1 MGQSKP
7 DLQLEDLRVAVV
19 HEWLVIYAGA
29 EKVLEQILHVF
40 PRADVFTLVDFL
52 PAEDRGFLAG
62 RKITTSFLQ
71 KIPGIRKRYRHFLP
85 LMPFAVEQFDLSK
98 YDLVI
103 SSSHAVAKG
112 VITGPDQPHITYCH
126 SPIRYAWDLQ
136 HEYLRE
142 SGMDSGVLSWVVRYL
157 LHKIR
162 MWDVRTGYGVDR
174 FLANSHFIQRR
185 VRKVYRRDATVVYPP
200 VAVKEC
206 KPAMR
211 DGVTL
216 PREDFYLAA
225 SRMVPYKR
233 MAAIAEAFQYLPGRK
248 LVMVGEGPE
257 MAKVRE
263 VAGPNVE
270 LLGWQST
277 ETLRDLM
284 GRARAFIFAAEE
296 DFGITPVEAQA
307 AGAPVIAFG
316 RGGARETVIDG
327 RTGVFFNEQTPEA
340 IADAVLRFEEVEGS
354 FDVETIRR
362 NAERFSEERFRDE
375 FRRVVLETFLSF
387 DAPIGE
393 NGPGCSCGRRLSA
406 VA

>member
-1 MGQSKP
+1 
-7 DLQLEDLRVAVV
+7 
-19 HEWLVIYAGA
+19 
-29 EKVLEQILHVF
+29 
-40 PRADVFTLVDFL
+40 
-52 PAEDRGFLAG
+52 
-62 RKITTSFLQ
+62 
-71 KIPGIRKRYRHFLP
+71 
-85 LMPFAVEQFDLSK
+85 
-98 YDLVI
+98 
-103 SSSHAVAKG
+103 
-112 VITGPDQPHITYCH
+112 
-126 SPIRYAWDLQ
+126 
-136 HEYLRE
+136 
-142 SGMDSGVLSWVVRYL
+142 
-157 LHKIR
+157 
-162 MWDVRTGYGVDR
+162 
-174 FLANSHFIQRR
+174 
-185 VRKVYRRDATVVYPP
+185 
-200 VAVKEC
+200 
-206 KPAMR
+206 
-211 DGVTL
+211 
-216 PREDFYLAA
+216 AA

-233 MAAIAEAFQYLPGRK
+233 MAAIAEAFQHLPNRK

-296 DFGITPVEAQA
+296 GFGITPAEAQA

-340 IADAVLRFEEVEGS
+340 IADAVLRFEEVESS

-375 FRRVVLETFLSF
+375 FRRVVLETFLSC
-387 DAPIGE
+387 DAPLGE
-393 NGPGCSCGRRLSA
+393 NGLGCACGRRLSA